1 MDHAVSVL
9 IPVVLIGW
17 GIYRRIKRTIG
28 YQQVRPKRM
37 VFRIVVF
44 AIVGL
49 LILSLAFSHP
59 IQYVGD
65 AVGLLC
71 GVTLGYFG
79 IRQLKI
85 EKREQ
90 GWFYRT
96 HGTVE
101 AIVLVLF
108 IGRIAYR
115 LIETMVLHPGAMGGA
130 GANPYAGGYGGSA
143 AAGNPY
149 GDITHDPLT
158 SGVFFV
164 IVSFYIYFYGYL
176 LRRAKR
182 LDDDAGGTTTV
193 A

>member
-1 MDHAVSVL
+1 MDHAFSVL
-9 IPVVLIGW
+9 IPVVLIGF
-17 GIYRRIKRTIG
+17 GIYRRVKRTIG
-28 YQQVRPKRM
+28 FQQLRPKRM
-37 VFRIVVF
+37 MFRIVVF

-49 LILSLAFSHP
+49 LILSLAFNHP

-71 GVTLGYFG
+71 GLTLGYFG
-79 IRQLKI
+79 IRHLKF

-90 GWFYRT
+90 SWFYRT

-108 IGRIAYR
+108 VGRIAYR

-130 GANPYAGGYGGSA
+130 GATPYAGGAGGSA
-143 AAGNPY
+143 VANPY
-149 GDITHDPLT
+149 GDFTRDPLT

-164 IVSFYIYFYGYL
+164 IVSYYICFYGYL
-176 LRRAKR
+176 LVKAKQ
-182 LDDDAGGTTTV
+182 LDHDADGTTV
-193 A
+193 S